1 MKYVKI
7 MQSYSEYS
15 MGTICRYL
23 KCIKFSIENSLQS
36 IKRLVFQFIVV
47 HSDVENEQLRGSQTQ
62 SEFPL
67 IKYNKMGDTF
77 MRVESIGKLVKTW
90 KTCHCGTSVM
100 HTK

>member
-1 MKYVKI
+1 MPHTINKSGYSGFNKDEVCKI
-7 MQSYSEYS
+7 MQSYSEYY

-23 KCIKFSIENSLQS
+23 KCIKFSIENTLYL

-77 MRVESIGKLVKTW
+77 M
-90 KTCHCGTSVM
+90 
-100 HTK
+100 

>member
-77 MRVESIGKLVKTW
+77 M
-90 KTCHCGTSVM
+90 
-100 HTK
+100 